1 MKLKLKVL
9 ALILA
14 ALSVFSVFAACDA
27 SGTSENTTTSA
38 GNGYETTEPTEG
50 QTAEQTAE
58 QTTGQASEQTTG
70 QTSEQTTEVTPD
82 VPDIEKKNYDDI
94 FYLYLEGSCNPIDN
108 YWVEES
114 GNDVL
119 SAALFARQEDILN
132 HLGVELY
139 AWHNTEEDYSSAFKT
154 AVKTKSGAID
164 LMMTHVSINV
174 AGLVSDGYLTKFNDI
189 PEIDLDADYWNQDFM
204 ESLAIDDM
212 YFLGFNDFN
221 ILYTYVIAFNKTLLE
236 KYDDVLDKSIYQMVD
251 DHEWTIDK
259 MIDLAKVAYIDNGSV
274 EKNQYGF
281 TGLQWVPWC
290 GFLEG
295 CGINLV
301 EMNDQGNYE
310 VSFYNAQTK
319 DKTIAL
325 VGKLK
330 DLAASDYACVDYWS
344 FEITVPFTTN
354 RALMT
359 LSSTNQLTEYLH
371 YDIDFG
377 IVPYPLFDSNQTEYH
392 SLQWGGYLAIPAYF
406 EDEEMVGETIEM
418 LAYYSDGVKVAF
430 YQKLLGKQV
439 ADNPDDRHMLEIVW
453 DSVCTDFGQT
463 FENASNDMLYMLPYV
478 TSATS
483 GYELTS
489 YYDSNAQSANKSL
502 ENFVKRVVKK
512 NK

>member
-9 ALILA
+9 ALTLA
-14 ALSVFSVFAACDA
+14 ALSVFSVFAACDTA
-27 SGTSENTTTSA
+27 DSSEETTTSA
-38 GNGYETTEPTEG
+38 AESNANETSEG
-50 QTAEQTAE
+50 
-58 QTTGQASEQTTG
+58 
-70 QTSEQTTEVTPD
+70 TSEQITEVIPD
-82 VPDIEKKNYDDI
+82 VPDIEKTNYDDV
-94 FYLYLEGSCNPIDN
+94 FYLYLEGSCNPIKN

-119 SAALFARQEDILN
+119 SAALFARQEDIRN
-132 HLGVELY
+132 HLGVELF
-139 AWHNTEEDYSSAFKT
+139 AWCNTEEDYSESFKT
-154 AVKTKSGAID
+154 SVQTKSGAID

-174 AGLVSDGYLTKFNDI
+174 AGLVSDGILYQFNEM
-189 PEIDLDADYWNQDFM
+189 PGIDLEADYWNQEFM
-204 ESLAIDDM
+204 DSLAIDDM

-221 ILYTYVIAFNKTLLE
+221 ILDTHVIAFNKSLLE
-236 KYDDVLDKSIYQMVD
+236 KYDDMLDKSLYEMVD
-251 DHEWTIDK
+251 DYEWTLGQ

-295 CGINLV
+295 CGVNLV

-310 VSFYNAQTK
+310 VSFYNDETK
-319 DKTIAL
+319 DKTIAI
-325 VGKLK
+325 VGMLK
-330 DLAASDYACVDYWS
+330 DLADAEYSYVDYWS
-344 FEITVPFTTN
+344 FNLTVPFTSN

-359 LSSTNQLTEYLH
+359 LSSTNQLAEEYLH

-377 IVPYPLFDSNQTEYH
+377 IVPYPLYNTDQTEYH
-392 SLQWGGYLAIPAYF
+392 SLQWGGYLAIPAYL

-418 LAYYSDGVKVAF
+418 LAYYSADVKVAF

-439 ADNPDDRHMLEIVW
+439 ADNPDDRRMLEIVW

-463 FENASNDMLYMLPYV
+463 FENAAGDILYMLPYV
-478 TSATS
+478 TCSTS
-483 GYELTS
+483 GYELS
-489 YYDSNAQSANKSL
+489 GYYDGKAGAANRSL
-502 ENFVKRVVKK
+502 ENFVKRVMKK

>member
-14 ALSVFSVFAACDA
+14 VLSVFSVFVACDT
-27 SGTSENTTTSA
+27 SGSSEETTTSGKS
-38 GNGYETTEPTEG
+38 GNET
-50 QTAEQTAE
+50 
-58 QTTGQASEQTTG
+58 SEE
-70 QTSEQTTEVTPD
+70 TSEQITEAA
-82 VPDIEKKNYDDI
+82 PDIEKKNYDDV
-94 FYLYLEGSCNPIDN
+94 FYLYLEGSCNPINN

-119 SAALFARQEDILN
+119 SAALFARQEDIRN
-132 HLGVELY
+132 YLGVELY
-139 AWHNTEEDYSSAFKT
+139 AWHNTDADYSEAFKT
-154 AVKTKSGAID
+154 SVKTKSGAID

-174 AGLVSDGYLTKFNDI
+174 AGLVSDGFLHQFNEM
-189 PEIDLDADYWNQDFM
+189 PGIDLDANYWNQEFM
-204 ESLAIDDM
+204 DSLAIEDM
-212 YFLGFNDFN
+212 YFLGFSDFN
-221 ILYTYVIAFNKTLLE
+221 ILDTHVISFNKTILE
-236 KYDDVLDKSIYQMVD
+236 KYDDVLDKSLYQMVD
-251 DHEWTIDK
+251 DYEWTIDK

-301 EMNDQGNYE
+301 EMNDEGNYV
-310 VSFYNAQTK
+310 VSFYNEENK

-330 DLAASDYACVDYWS
+330 DLASSDYACVDYWS
-344 FEITVPFTTN
+344 FEITVPFTSN

-371 YDIDFG
+371 YDTDFG
-377 IVPYPLFDSNQTEYH
+377 IVPYPLYDTKQTEYH
-392 SLQWGGYLAIPAYF
+392 SLQWGGYLAIPAYL
-406 EDEEMVGETIEM
+406 ENEEMVGETIEM
-418 LAYYSDGVKVAF
+418 LAYYSSDVKVAF

-439 ADNPDDRHMLEIVW
+439 ADNPDDRRMLEIVW

-463 FENASNDMLYMLPYV
+463 FENAAGDILYMLPYV
-478 TSATS
+478 TSETS
-483 GYELTS
+483 GYELAG
-489 YYDSNAQSANKSL
+489 YYDGKAGAANKSL
-502 ENFVKRVVKK
+502 ENFVKRVLKK
-512 NK
+512 NR

>member
-14 ALSVFSVFAACDA
+14 TLSVFSVFVACDT
-27 SGTSENTTTSA
+27 SGSSEETTTSGKS
-38 GNGYETTEPTEG
+38 GNET
-50 QTAEQTAE
+50 
-58 QTTGQASEQTTG
+58 SEE
-70 QTSEQTTEVTPD
+70 TSEQITEAA
-82 VPDIEKKNYDDI
+82 PDIEKKNYDDV
-94 FYLYLEGSCNPIDN
+94 FYLYLEGSCNPISN

-119 SAALFARQEDILN
+119 SAALFARQEDIRN

-139 AWHNTEEDYSSAFKT
+139 AWYNTDEEYSEAFKT
-154 AVKTKSGAID
+154 SVKTKSGAID

-174 AGLVSDGYLTKFNDI
+174 AGLVSDGFLHQFNEM
-189 PEIDLDADYWNQDFM
+189 PGIDLDADYWNQEFM
-204 ESLAIDDM
+204 DSLAIDDM
-212 YFLGFNDFN
+212 YFLGFSDFN
-221 ILYTYVIAFNKTLLE
+221 ILDTHVISFNKTIFE
-236 KYDDVLDKSIYQMVD
+236 KYDDALDKSLYQMVD
-251 DHEWTIDK
+251 DYEWTIGT

-301 EMNDQGNYE
+301 EMNDEGNYV
-310 VSFYNAQTK
+310 VSFYNEENK
-319 DKTIAL
+319 DKTIDL

-330 DLAASDYACVDYWS
+330 DLASSEYACVDYWS
-344 FEITVPFTTN
+344 FEITVPFTSN

-377 IVPYPLFDSNQTEYH
+377 IVPYPLYDTNQTEYH
-392 SLQWGGYLAIPAYF
+392 SLQWGGYLAIPAYL
-406 EDEEMVGETIEM
+406 ENEEMVGETLEM
-418 LAYYSDGVKVAF
+418 LAYYSSDVKVAF

-439 ADNPDDRHMLEIVW
+439 ADNPDDRRMLEIVW

-463 FENASNDMLYMLPYV
+463 FENAAGDILYMLPYV
-478 TSATS
+478 TSETS
-483 GYELTS
+483 GYELAG
-489 YYDSNAQSANKSL
+489 YYDGKAGAANKSL
-502 ENFVKRVVKK
+502 ENFVKRVLKK
-512 NK
+512 NR